1 MNSPRQNG
9 QAAMTLTRLN
19 LDTDEDADGARY
31 YHTPMGRLPSV
42 TTILRATE
50 EDQPVLNAWRS
61 RVGPVRAAII
71 AAQARERGIAF
82 HEEMEAYFQAGRPAI
97 SGSAYLESVRPFL
110 NRLGEIGLVE
120 GAVWHP
126 LGFAGC
132 VDCVA
137 LVDGVLSIID
147 WKTASSPK
155 HPDWVIDQHLQV
167 AAYRAAV
174 EKHYRVR
181 IPRGFVVFALASED
195 AQVFETLDLDGAFSA
210 FAERFEMFQGS
221 VTALS
226 QRESAE

>member
-1 MNSPRQNG
+1 MPTEHAITTRRWVGYPASLRFCG
-9 QAAMTLTRLN
+9 QQKKTNPSSTP
-19 LDTDEDADGARY
+19 GAVE
-31 YHTPMGRLPSV
+31 S
-42 TTILRATE
+42 
-50 EDQPVLNAWRS
+50 DQ
-61 RVGPVRAAII
+61 VRAAII

-97 SGSAYLESVRPFL
+97 CGSAYLESVRPFL
-110 NRLGEIGLVE
+110 NRLGEVGLVE

-174 EKHYRVR
+174 EFSYSVR
-181 IPRGFVVFALASED
+181 IPRGFVVFAFADEE
-195 AQVFETLDLDGAFSA
+195 AQVFETLNLDGAFTA
-210 FAERFEMFQGS
+210 FVERFEMFQGPVTDLSLRERLIAS
-221 VTALS
+221 V
-226 QRESAE
+226 